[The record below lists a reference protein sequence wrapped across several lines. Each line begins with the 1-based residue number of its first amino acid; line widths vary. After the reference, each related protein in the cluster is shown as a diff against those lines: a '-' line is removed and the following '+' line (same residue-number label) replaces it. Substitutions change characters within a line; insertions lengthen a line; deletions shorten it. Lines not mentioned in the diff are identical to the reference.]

1 MGEVEGTDA
10 VNAAMDE
17 RARDI
22 FGKLDSVERKVHAI
36 DKEVAGSLA
45 NLGARLATLERVTW
59 AIALGTLAIVTT
71 EVLALA

>member
-1 MGEVEGTDA
+1 MNTAQELHAT
-10 VNAAMDE
+10 MDE
-17 RARDI
+17 RTRDI
-22 FGKLDSVERKVHAI
+22 FVKIDSVEKKVYSI
-36 DKEVAGSLA
+36 DKEMAGSLA

>member
-1 MGEVEGTDA
+1 M
-10 VNAAMDE
+10 NAAMDE
-17 RARDI
+17 RIR
-22 FGKLDSVERKVHAI
+22 SVELRVHAV